1 MRYAAVGHACVTGNS
16 PFGPISVVI
25 ETAPCQRL
33 RILRMGGLFERTA
46 EVSAIEEALRD
57 AAGGAGQS
65 VLLAGPAGMGKS
77 TLVSRAQEQARAAG
91 FTVLSSCATPVS
103 TALPQGVV
111 RDWLSTAVR
120 SGQAGS
126 PPFDGPAADLADA
139 LAHPSSPHQVWNL
152 ASLDY
157 ALTWVLESLAEAQPL
172 LLVVDEVQW
181 VDVASL
187 QVLDLLS
194 ARVRLMPVVLLL
206 ALRTGE
212 PAHSPDIVNRISAR
226 ARRLDLAPLSV
237 VGVEQLR
244 RRLGCPPTLAGVTAQ
259 ELHRLTGGVPF
270 LLRELLRSETP
281 DRIPSGVVE
290 SVRERL
296 TRLGPEAVAVARA
309 TAVLGEEAG
318 FDALAELTSC
328 SVADLADPLE
338 LLTDA
343 GLVGL
348 GMWRAWAAHPL
359 VAEAVLSSMTPSE
372 RSELHR
378 AAADH
383 LTKQGS
389 SKQVIAGHLVHT
401 LPQED
406 LAVVEV
412 LWAAGEESLR
422 AGAPDAAA
430 RQLLRAVGETR
441 PEDTDADL
449 LTLAATA
456 HLHAGR
462 RAEAF
467 DLWARALDHVED
479 AEAEARLLTDMADV
493 QATMG
498 QRSAASESYHRAV
511 SILTQAGHDSTSPA
525 TRRVLV
531 RMGLTRALYD
541 GARPEIVN
549 AVADAMRQGVEQDT
563 HTDRMLFALA
573 ASDLAFR
580 GESRTVARELALR
593 SLGDG
598 ALLAEE
604 TPEGIGFYL
613 ASAVLSWAD
622 AYEENLAALD
632 AAVEEARRRGSVLGF
647 ASASYCRGLVHYRQ
661 GRLRQASAE
670 FQSALDLRARGWTD
684 FAESGLAGAALTHVG
699 LGRHEEALALE
710 PALRAA
716 AARGQFVAAFPLAA
730 AGVVRAAHGDHEQA
744 LDDYRNAGRLMG
756 DHPDNAS
763 IVEWRELSAWSLLAL
778 GREEEALE
786 LAEDALAHARRWGAP
801 RALGFALRTKAQLTS
816 REESIQLLREAVDHF
831 DAVGAV
837 DYRTRAWIDL
847 ARLLVPGT
855 RAERS
860 EGVALLQQTV
870 EHGRSA
876 DIPPAV
882 IRATRLL
889 MRAGEPVSDPAANP
903 ASSLTPGERRVVD
916 LAIAGDTNRQIA
928 QKLFVTVKAVEWHLS
943 HAYRKLK
950 ISSRAELAAV
960 LYDEPG
966 WSSSSER

>member
-1 MRYAAVGHACVTGNS
+1 
-16 PFGPISVVI
+16 
-25 ETAPCQRL
+25 
-33 RILRMGGLFERTA
+33 MGGLFERAA

-57 AAGGAGQS
+57 AAAGTGRS
-65 VLLAGPAGMGKS
+65 VVLAGPAGIGKS
-77 TLVSRAQEQARAAG
+77 TLVSRAQEHARAAG

-103 TALPQGVV
+103 TALPHGVI
-111 RDWLSTAVR
+111 RDWLGTHVR
-120 SGQAGS
+120 SGKAGS
-126 PPFDGPAADLADA
+126 PPFDGPATDLADA
-139 LAHPSSPHQVWNL
+139 LANPSSRHQVWNL

-157 ALTWVLESLAEAQPL
+157 ALTWVLESLSESQPL

-212 PAHSPDIVNRISAR
+212 PTDSPDIVNRIGAR
-226 ARRLDLAPLSV
+226 AMRLDLAPLSV

-244 RRLGCPPTLAGVTAQ
+244 RRLGCPPALAGVSAQ

-270 LLRELLRSETP
+270 LLRELLRSGTP
-281 DRIPSGVVE
+281 DRIPNGVVD

-296 TRLGPEAVAVARA
+296 TRLGPEAVTVARA
-309 TAVLGEEAG
+309 TAVLGEDAE
-318 FDALAELTSC
+318 FDALAELTSS

-348 GMWRAWAAHPL
+348 GMWRAWPAHPL
-359 VAEAVLSSMTPSE
+359 VAEAVLFSMTPSE

-378 AAADH
+378 AAADY
-383 LTKQGS
+383 LTKQGRS
-389 SKQVIAGHLVHT
+389 RQVVASHLVHT

-406 LAVVEV
+406 PAVVEV
-412 LWAAGEESLR
+412 LRTAGEESLR

-441 PEDTDADL
+441 PEDTDPDL
-449 LTLAATA
+449 LALAASA

-479 AEAEARLLTDMADV
+479 PEAQARLLSDIGDV

-498 QRSAASESYHRAV
+498 QRSEASQSYYRAV
-511 SILTQAGHDSTSPA
+511 TVLTEAGHDSSSPA
-525 TRRVLV
+525 MRHVLV

-549 AVADAMRQGVEQDT
+549 AVTDAMNQGVERDT

-573 ASDLAFR
+573 ASDLALR
-580 GESRTVARELALR
+580 GESRAVARDLALR

-598 ALLAEE
+598 ALLEEE
-604 TPEGIGFYL
+604 TPEGIGFYV
-613 ASAVLSWAD
+613 ASGVLSWAD
-622 AYEENLAALD
+622 AYEENLAALG

-647 ASASYCRGLVHYRQ
+647 AAASYCRGLVHYRQ

-670 FQSALDLRARGWTD
+670 FQAALDLRARGWTD
-684 FAESGLAGAALTHVG
+684 FAETGLAGAALTLVG
-699 LGRHEEALALE
+699 LGQHEEALALE
-710 PALRAA
+710 PQLRAA

-730 AGVVRAAHGDHEQA
+730 AGVVRASHGDHEQA
-744 LDDYRNAGRLMG
+744 LDDYRNAARLMG
-756 DHPDNAS
+756 GHPDNAS

-778 GREEEALE
+778 GRNEAALE
-786 LAEDALAHARRWGAP
+786 LADEALTHARRWGAP
-801 RALGFALRTKAQLTS
+801 RALGFALRTKAQLTP
-816 REESIQLLREAVDHF
+816 RDESIELLREAVAHF
-831 DAVGAV
+831 ESVDSV

-847 ARLLVPGT
+847 ARLLVPGSP
-855 RAERS
+855 AERD
-860 EGVALLQQTV
+860 EGVVLLRQTV
-870 EHGRSA
+870 EYGRAA

-950 ISSRAELAAV
+950 ISSRAELAAA